1 MKNIILSICVLF
13 PLICHAKTNDWQL
26 IHAHYYPQDKKEK
39 HIQKI
44 YLDKASIKTSDGDI
58 REFTTIN
65 TYPNGYLN
73 PSNKVEKKKDE
84 YGTFRIKCSNATGW
98 TDLYNIDT
106 NSEYFGKTNKGWSPI
121 FTKISVIT
129 NVAYIPALAFY
140 DVCFDRISKDFN
152 SIIFR

>member
-13 PLICHAKTNDWQL
+13 PLICHAKTNDWLL
-26 IHAHYYPQDKKEK
+26 IHTYYSPHDKEEK
-39 HIQKI
+39 YIQKI
-44 YLDKASIKTSDGDI
+44 YLDKSSIKTSDGDI

-65 TYPNGYLN
+65 THPNGYLN
-73 PSNKVEKKKDE
+73 PNNKVEKMKDE

-106 NSEYFGKTNKGWSPI
+106 NSESFGKMNKGWSPI

-129 NVAYIPALAFY
+129 NVANIPALAFY